1 MPRRSPQRGGRAGW
15 GHSAVEFRPTQSQG
29 FVRWTAT
36 WRLRAAAAPAPSRS
50 DRSAYPRRP
59 GASVPGNPAAR
70 SPALGSVSAVQRYR
84 HRRQAGNPRQ
94 GGPAPSGRQVQ
105 VPKIRH
111 GVGHLRSAGQAA
123 KLGHGSDRA
132 AGGNVPQQA
141 RRSRRYADQAAPGHR
156 PGRTAGRNQSRRAG
170 RSQSRR
176 AGRSQSRRAGRSQ
189 SRRAGRVHRRV
200 GRAAPRHRPGKTTD
214 RNQLRRAGRSQ
225 PRRAGRSQPRR
236 ADCSRRAGLAA
247 PRRRPSRTAGRSQPR
262 RAERSRRHTGSA
274 RQSRWLG
281 CAADR
286 SQRGQV

>member
-176 AGRSQSRRAGRSQ
+176 AGRSQSRRAGR
-189 SRRAGRVHRRV
+189 VHRRV
-200 GRAAPRHRPGKTTD
+200 GQAAPRHRPGKTTD

-225 PRRAGRSQPRR
+225 PRRAG
-236 ADCSRRAGLAA
+236 CSRRAGLAA